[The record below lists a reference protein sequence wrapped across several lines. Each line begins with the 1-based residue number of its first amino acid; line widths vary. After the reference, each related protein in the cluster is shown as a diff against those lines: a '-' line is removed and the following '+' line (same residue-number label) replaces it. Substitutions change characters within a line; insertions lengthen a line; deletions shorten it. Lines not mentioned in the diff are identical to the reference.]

1 MTDLVVEKDNDIF
14 QVILNQ
20 AVRVPGVRINR
31 AEFLKTTLSKYYKE
45 EIVNLAIK
53 NNPAQAGITTKELDH
68 IAKSC
73 ISFETG
79 KVTAI
84 STAAGVPGKFGAFV
98 AIPADLTQ
106 YFAHV
111 IRVLQKLIYL
121 YGWKDIFNEDDGI
134 DDETLSLLTI
144 FIGTMFGVQAANSL
158 IQKLAT
164 QAAVRA
170 NKVIASKPL
179 TKGVV
184 YPIVK
189 KIALTISGKMNKK
202 IFASGVSKMIPIFG
216 AVTSGGL
223 TFITFKPMAKRLK
236 IHLESLP
243 TADVNFY
250 KNDMFINDEDIIIDV
265 SDIKESDF
273 SIIEN

>member
-1 MTDLVVEKDNDIF
+1 MDLVVEKENDIF

-31 AEFLKTTLSKYYKE
+31 TEFLKTTLSKHFQE
-45 EIVNLAIK
+45 DIVNLAIK
-53 NNPAQAGITTKELDH
+53 NNPAQAGITTKELDS

-73 ISFETG
+73 IGFETS

-84 STAAGVPGKFGAFV
+84 STAAGVPGKFGAVV

-111 IRVLQKLIYL
+111 TRILQKLIYL
-121 YGWKDIFNEDDGI
+121 YGWKDIFNQDDGI

-144 FIGTMFGVQAANSL
+144 FIGTMFGVQAANTL
-158 IQKLAT
+158 IQKLAA

-170 NKVIASKPL
+170 NKVIAAKPL

-189 KIALTISGKMNKK
+189 RIAITISGKMNKK
-202 IFASGVSKMIPIFG
+202 IFASGISKMIPIVG

-223 TFITFKPMAKRLK
+223 TFVTFRPMAKRLK
-236 IHLESLP
+236 AHLETLP

-250 KNDMFINDEDIIIDV
+250 KNEINIDCEENIIDV
-265 SDIKESDF
+265 SDIQESDF
-273 SIIEN
+273 DISDN